1 VASTASASTPTRVP
15 APASPASPASPVS
28 SGAVDA
34 AALRARWPEV
44 LVAVQRERRVAW
56 MQLSNASVESFA
68 DGVLTLAFAQAGVAR
83 GFLTGGYDKDLSKAL
98 SALFGI
104 TPRIATTL
112 GSGGSPPA
120 DSGPGPSGPR
130 PPASPAGPS
139 SDGGRERAEP
149 DARSGSTAGGRRRPD
164 AAPAPPPSM
173 PPPDEETDPGDQAA
187 PEGLT
192 GMDLIERELGGRVIE
207 EIG

>member
-1 VASTASASTPTRVP
+1 MPPAAAPPQASPASA
-15 APASPASPASPVS
+15 ASPASPAS
-28 SGAVDA
+28 SGAVDTA
-34 AALRARWPEV
+34 GLRARWPEV

-56 MQLSNASVESFA
+56 MQLSNASVESLA
-68 DGVLTLAFAQAGVAR
+68 DGVLTLAFTQAGVAR

-112 GSGGSPPA
+112 GPGGSPPA
-120 DSGPGPSGPR
+120 DSSPGGSGPR
-130 PPASPAGPS
+130 PPASPAAGPS
-139 SDGGRERAEP
+139 SPGGRERAEP
-149 DARSGSTAGGRRRPD
+149 GPRAGTGGDRRPD
-164 AAPAPPPSM
+164 AATASPPSM
-173 PPPDEETDPGDQAA
+173 PPDEDTDPGDQPA